1 MSSTYFRHVRVLVF
15 RYSLPLSSV
24 TSRWSPHKATSLPLL
39 LLPLTTTHLTP
50 CTVDLLMTLLQS
62 SPLPPQGACVEELP
76 LVLPTILRS
85 LTSCLRCALLVI
97 LMWKVSWKAAHI
109 LFQLVI
115 EHSVSVEFYICES
128 LIAAGAANAIV
139 LTTSLVQ
146 PRIITAL
153 ATHAS
158 VLALSTDDIGSSNII
173 KVNNQVSPSMLTV
186 LLVERLDTYGELLLT
201 LVVHIQ
207 PPDPPRPTRA
217 RNL

>member
-85 LTSCLRCALLVI
+85 LTSCLR
-97 LMWKVSWKAAHI
+97 KVSWKAAHI

-186 LLVERLDTYGELLLT
+186 LLVVSPSSNMLFWIRSL
-201 LVVHIQ
+201 HPIK
-207 PPDPPRPTRA
+207 
-217 RNL
+217 